1 MRITSPIRHISPDE
15 SQLMRD
21 TRKGRILRELDA
33 IVSNTPCID

>member
-1 MRITSPIRHISPDE
+1 
-15 SQLMRD
+15 MRD